1 MNSLAFRLTQEVSL
15 CLRFRRE
22 RADEDR
28 GPAPRGRGGRA
39 PDSPEL
45 VEALVGEFVAGMAAL
60 ACKVIADEQ
69 RSPWMSEHDRYYEN
83 GQ

>member
-1 MNSLAFRLTQEVSL
+1 MSLSEDTASTTTVTSVPAANEPMRNEGRRRAVVEV
-15 CLRFRRE
+15 E
-22 RADEDR
+22 
-28 GPAPRGRGGRA
+28 A

-60 ACKVIADEQ
+60 ACKVIAEEQ
-69 RSPWMSEHDRYYEN
+69 RSTWMSEHDRYYEN